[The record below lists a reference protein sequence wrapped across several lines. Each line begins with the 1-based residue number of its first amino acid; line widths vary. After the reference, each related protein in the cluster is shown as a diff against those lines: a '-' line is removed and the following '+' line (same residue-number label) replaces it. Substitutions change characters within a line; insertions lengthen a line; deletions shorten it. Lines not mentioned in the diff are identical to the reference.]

1 MPVLTLPRISCLVLF
16 ASVSALLAQAP
27 GSAGPFGSGTSFDGP
42 DILGRGNGGAGLHG
56 TDTLP
61 IHVQAFAN
69 ATYDTS
75 ILGYSLNSAGQF
87 KSLAAAGVEA
97 GLGASGRKLGR
108 RSYLGLD
115 YGANYTH
122 YNSATFYNGTNH
134 QLNLAA
140 GVRVNKNWQLATQV
154 AAGTSNRFLGG
165 PAVFQ
170 SSEFEFLSAP
180 TAELFDSRSYFLA
193 NTTSAT
199 YIKSS
204 RQSFRVS
211 GTGATVR
218 RRARGLIDM
227 QTYGASGDWVYRV
240 NRRLSIGA
248 SYAFSHYDYTKVFGE
263 SDTHTVGLHM
273 GRRIGRDWTVNLTAT
288 GTKQSTVGV
297 RNFALDP
304 VIASILGRTSG
315 TEVFDSENLIYGYAA
330 SVSRRISRSNVQVRA
345 QRAITPGN
353 GYFLTSVS
361 HNAGVTFSHNFSRDL
376 AASGSM
382 GYNKLTSLGFAS
394 GAFTGWTGGAAL
406 TYKLTESFGINT
418 RYDWRTF
425 DLRQTTFGRTG
436 FRASAGITY
445 FPQRGV
451 AGLF

>member
-1 MPVLTLPRISCLVLF
+1 LPVLNLPRISCLLLL
-16 ASVSALLAQAP
+16 VSTLPAQVP
-27 GSAGPFGSGTSFDGP
+27 GSAGQFGSGTSFDGP
-42 DILGRGNGGAGLHG
+42 DILGRGNRGAGLHG

-61 IHVQAFAN
+61 IRVQASVN

-75 ILGYSLNSAGQF
+75 ILGYTLSSLGQL
-87 KSLAAAGVEA
+87 KSLSAAGVEA
-97 GLGASGRKLGR
+97 GFGVSGRKLSR
-108 RSYLGLD
+108 RAFIGID

-134 QLNLAA
+134 EMNLAA
-140 GVRVNKNWQLATQV
+140 GVRLNKNWQLNTQV

-180 TAELFDSRSYFLA
+180 IGELFDSRSYFLA

-199 YIKSS
+199 YTKSS
-204 RQSFRVS
+204 RQSFRFS

-227 QTYGASGDWVYRV
+227 QSYGASTDWVYRV
-240 NRRLSIGA
+240 NRRLSVGA
-248 SYAFSHYDYTKVFGE
+248 SYTFSHYDYTKVFGE
-263 SDTHTVGLHM
+263 SDTHTLGIHV
-273 GRRIGRDWTVNLTAT
+273 GRRVGRDWNFNLSAT
-288 GTKQSTVGV
+288 GTKQNTVGV

-304 VIASILGRTSG
+304 VIASILGRSTG
-315 TEVFDSENLIYGYAA
+315 TEVFDSNNLIYGYGA
-330 SVSRRISRSNVQVRA
+330 SITRRISRSSVQLRA

-353 GYFLTSVS
+353 GYFLTSIN
-361 HNAGVTFSHNFSRDL
+361 HTAGVNFVHNFSRDL

-382 GYNKLTSLGFAS
+382 GYTKLSSLGFAS
-394 GAFTGWTGGAAL
+394 GAFTGWTGGAGL
-406 TYKLTESFGINT
+406 TYKLTETFGINT

-425 DLRQTTFGRTG
+425 DLQQTTFGRTG
-436 FRASAGITY
+436 FRASAGVTY

-451 AGLF
+451 AGLW